1 MSNPDFYEEADLS
14 LSDIYKGIEQIRYP
28 SSSSNDIYVFSKRPV
43 DRLLYA
49 EILKHSK
56 EDLQNFK
63 LEYSNQNALFDITVQ
78 CGNSFLF
85 SAFIKK
91 GAFINKLE
99 FVSKK
104 VLSYI
109 PEPPLSLSQRIFNLI
124 PLKTYHLAKDN
135 SHYEIMNY
143 LEYCSDLDNDN
154 KIKLVK
160 NLYKDFGDKYHSTF
174 IEYIFETAA
183 KNPALNNMLLDL
195 IKESKKDINESA
207 PLNKFLPNFSLNS
220 QSFAPKSFFIS
231 SSEYPK
237 IKQLLEY
244 GFRFDEKNYIYQ
256 NENLFNTL
264 LESRQHEF
272 LKLVLPYI
280 TELKPLKMSRNEQ
293 KDMVYTFNNQT
304 YFKDLEYKYLEY
316 IHYELDKII
325 PNKKIDNNANKLK
338 I

>member
-1 MSNPDFYEEADLS
+1 MNNPDNYEITDLS
-14 LSDIYKGIEQIRYP
+14 LIDIYKGIEQIRYP
-28 SSSSNDIYVFSKRPV
+28 SSSSNDIFVFSKRPV

-49 EILKHSK
+49 EIMKHSK

-63 LEYSNQNALFDITVQ
+63 LEHTNQHALFDITVQ

-91 GAFINKLE
+91 GAFINKLSN
-99 FVSKK
+99 VSKK

-109 PEPPLSLSQRIFNLI
+109 PEPPLSLSQRIFNLL
-124 PLKTYHLAKDN
+124 PLKTYQLEKDN
-135 SHYEIMNY
+135 SHYEIINY
-143 LEYCSDLDNDN
+143 LEYCSDLNNDN
-154 KIKLVK
+154 KINLVK
-160 NLYKDFGDKYHSTF
+160 NLYKDFGKEYHSTF
-174 IEYIFETAA
+174 VEYIFETAA
-183 KNPALNNMLLDL
+183 KNPPLNNMLLNL
-195 IKESKKDINESA
+195 IKQNNNDINDEY
-207 PLNKFLPNFSLNS
+207 PLNKLLPKCSINK
-220 QSFAPKSFFIS
+220 QSFAPTSFFVS

-237 IKQLLEY
+237 IKQLLDY
-244 GFRFDEKNYIYQ
+244 GFHFDEKNYIYH

-280 TELKPLKMSRNEQ
+280 AELKPLKMTSSEQ
-293 KDMVYTFNNQT
+293 KDMIYTFNNQS

-316 IHYELDKII
+316 IHNELDKII
-325 PNKKIDNNANKLK
+325 PNKKSENNTKLK